1 MASRIYFIGTG
12 PSTRVEWL
20 TKEAWDILER
30 VQHALIVDDSWPPY
44 LLWPWAVEKEYV
56 AASEVL
62 ARMKFWSAQD
72 DQVAVLVAQSPAHHV
87 EMSSWVKW
95 AQEQQVMGTIVP
107 GLWDMTV
114 MLDMNGFCVA
124 SPFEAEYRAAVPLRL
139 RGGQGENPFVPRET
153 WRLWPT
159 GQWTHGDIREE
170 SSAVLKIA
178 TDSPQP
184 HFWLSH
190 QPLYGRTLL
199 LLHGGAT
206 ARKASTRLQELGA
219 HVYIAPIS
227 QIEDPPSWTIVDQ
240 TLIHIERYDWV
251 IFTSQEAVSRFFQSF
266 KRLNM
271 DIRRLRAHI
280 AVVGPQTEAL
290 VKDYGLYPVLMPENE
305 YSQEGLARAFSR
317 YSLLGVNILLPQGN
331 LNRTYLQ
338 DFLAQQ
344 GALVSPLQCYQNV
357 AVPLSPSIVELLEEH
372 KIDAIFYT
380 ASSSVDHVVTQHPHL
395 QDILRQI
402 PAISIGRLT
411 SRRLM
416 HYGIPVTREPIRSSV
431 DAMID
436 EVVHYFMKE

>member
-30 VQHALIVDDSWPPY
+30 VQHALIVENAWPPY

-56 AASEVL
+56 AASDVL
-62 ARMKFWSAQD
+62 ARMKFWAAQE
-72 DQVAVLVAQSPAHHV
+72 DQIAVLVAQSPAHHV
-87 EMSSWVKW
+87 QMAIWVQW
-95 AQEQQVMGTIVP
+95 AQERRVMGTIVP
-107 GLWDMTV
+107 GLWNMTV

-124 SPFEAEYRAAVPLRL
+124 SPFEAEYHDAVRLRL
-139 RGGQGENPFVPRET
+139 RGGEYPFVPRET
-153 WRLWPT
+153 WTFGPR
-159 GQWTHGDIREE
+159 GHWTHGGDRMEE
-170 SSAVLKIA
+170 SSPVLKIS
-178 TDSPQP
+178 TDLPQP
-184 HFWLSH
+184 HLWLSN
-190 QPLYGRTLL
+190 QPLYGRTFL

-206 ARKASTRLQELGA
+206 ARKASSRLQELGA
-219 HVYIAPIS
+219 NVYVAPVS
-227 QIEDPPSWTIVDQ
+227 QIVDPPSWTIVDQ
-240 TLIHIERYDWV
+240 TLSHIERYDWV
-251 IFTSQEAVSRFFQSF
+251 IFTSQEAVTRFFQSL

-305 YSQEGLARAFSR
+305 YSQEGLARAFSP
-317 YSLLGVNILLPQGN
+317 YSLLGANILLPQGN

-338 DFLAQQ
+338 DYLAQQ

-357 AVPLSPSIVELLEEH
+357 AVPLSPSVVELLERH

-380 ASSSVDHVVTQHPHL
+380 ASSSVDHLVNQHPHL
-395 QDILRQI
+395 QDILRKI

-411 SRRLM
+411 SRTLT

-436 EVVHYFMKE
+436 EVIDYFMKE